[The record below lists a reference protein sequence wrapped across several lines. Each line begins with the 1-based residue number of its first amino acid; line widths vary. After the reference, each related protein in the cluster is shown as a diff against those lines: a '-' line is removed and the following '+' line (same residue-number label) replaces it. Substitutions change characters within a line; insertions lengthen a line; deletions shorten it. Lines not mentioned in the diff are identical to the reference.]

1 MGDRRSSFELP
12 LTSRDPAATV
22 VSVTKQA
29 GNVLRWTFSQPV
41 TSDGAA
47 STTLV
52 DSTLS
57 SSGTPT
63 GTVQAG
69 ANAVDCTYS
78 ATPAVGNN
86 WQFTSPPVHLTSP
99 GGFGGNQA
107 GVVT

>member
-41 TSDGAA
+41 ISDGSP

-52 DSTLS
+52 DTTLS
-57 SSGTPT
+57 SSGVPSA
-63 GTVQAG
+63 TVQAG
-69 ANAVDCTYS
+69 ANAVDCTYP
-78 ATPAVGNN
+78 APPAVGHN
-86 WQFTSPPVHLTSP
+86 WQFTSPPNHLTSP